1 MMKNAQPEKDWEIE
15 DKITKNIRNLC
26 RLEKENETI
35 KDRVIRGIKN
45 LFDHQEEVFYRP
57 VTKVNFWSN
66 NYIEH
71 VSNGDRNQTL
81 SISNIREF
89 LKDIINDL
97 KKSDTRKIQQRIY
110 DLSFVTS
117 F

>member
-1 MMKNAQPEKDWEIE
+1 MHDLKKIKKIK
-15 DKITKNIRNLC
+15 DKIMKNIRNLC

-45 LFDHQEEVFYRP
+45 LFEHEEEVYYRQ
-57 VTKVNFWSN
+57 VTVVNFWSN

-81 SISNIREF
+81 SIKNYPSNIREF

-110 DLSFVTS
+110 DL
-117 F
+117 